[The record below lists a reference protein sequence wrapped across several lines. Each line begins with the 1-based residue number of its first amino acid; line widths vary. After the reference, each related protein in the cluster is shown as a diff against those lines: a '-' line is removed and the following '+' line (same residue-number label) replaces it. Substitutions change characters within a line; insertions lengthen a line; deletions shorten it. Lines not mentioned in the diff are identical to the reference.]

1 MEAKTM
7 KKILALVAILT
18 LYKGASAGV
27 NMGNFRFGLKVQPNL
42 TWLSPEDKKVF
53 TSGGAK
59 ATFTYG
65 LMVEYKLNSVASL
78 ATGFDFSSFGGRLSS
93 VDTQTFYNPVDVNP
107 VGKSVVYVLSKRS
120 YSVNYFEIPITL
132 KMRTGEQQNGF
143 TYFGVFGV
151 NVGFRGKSMAD
162 DEGYYKYYSGATP
175 PTFSSY
181 KEYKSRPDNN
191 VSEDVN
197 WARIGLNVA
206 VGAEY
211 KLGGSTALVMSL
223 HYLNGFTNALTGASS
238 SVIRSTGTSTAPAD
252 LTGRFSGAS
261 LNIGILF

>member
-27 NMGNFRFGLKVQPNL
+27 NMGKFRFGLKVQPNL

-238 SVIRSTGTSTAPAD
+238 SVIRSTGTSSAPAD